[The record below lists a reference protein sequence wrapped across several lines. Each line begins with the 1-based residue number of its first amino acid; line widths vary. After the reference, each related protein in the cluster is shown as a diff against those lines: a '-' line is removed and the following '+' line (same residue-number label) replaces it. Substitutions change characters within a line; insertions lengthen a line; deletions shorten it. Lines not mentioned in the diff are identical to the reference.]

1 MKSRI
6 IKHLSDSGLGLERGT
21 VALVSYNSLWAEAF
35 DFLQTEIVQAVQ
47 SFRID
52 IEHVGSTA
60 IVGCLAKPI
69 LDILIVFEPDSDFAD
84 ETKGLEQI
92 GFLAKGPYGIP
103 GRHFFNFYNDNAL
116 IDYAHIH
123 AFPHG
128 HPDIAQQLIFRD
140 RLRGSKDLT
149 QQYSDL
155 KQSLLQSGISRKDY
169 PAAKTDFIMSIF

>member
-35 DFLQTEIVQAVQ
+35 DFLQAEVAQVVKP
-47 SFRID
+47 FHID

-69 LDILIVFEPDSDFAD
+69 LDILIVFEAGRDFAD
-84 ETKGLEQI
+84 ETKGLAQL

-103 GRHFFNFYNDNAL
+103 GRHYFNFYSDNGS
-116 IDYAHIH
+116 IEYTHIH
-123 AFPHG
+123 AYPRG
-128 HPDIAQQLIFRD
+128 HADIAQQILFRD
-140 RLRGSKDLT
+140 RLRDSADL
-149 QQYSDL
+149 
-155 KQSLLQSGISRKDY
+155 
-169 PAAKTDFIMSIF
+169 M